1 MEPEKIKLVQD
12 SFAQVRP
19 IADDAAALFYKRLFE
34 IDPELKALF
43 SGDMKEQGQ
52 KLMKML
58 GMATNQLNDLDNL
71 LPIVQS
77 LGKRHV
83 DYGVKE
89 EDYDKVGA
97 ALLWTLEQG
106 LGDGFTPQ
114 CRKAWTETYN
124 LLATTMIDAARH

>member
-114 CRKAWTETYN
+114 CREAWTETYN